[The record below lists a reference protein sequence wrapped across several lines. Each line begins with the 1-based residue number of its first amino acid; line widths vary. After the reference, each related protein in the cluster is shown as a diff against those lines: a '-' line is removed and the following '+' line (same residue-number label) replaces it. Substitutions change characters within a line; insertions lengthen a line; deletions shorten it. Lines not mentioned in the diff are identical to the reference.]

1 MLAYCNAIWR
11 CRYFWLSLVKLDLR
25 SRYRGSVLGLG
36 WSLLHPIAMTII
48 FTCVFGSVFRE
59 NWQEYAVYV
68 LTGMACWSFL
78 LNTTLNGCLSFA
90 QAEAY
95 IRQYPA
101 PMAIYPLRTVLASAF
116 HFLIAL
122 GLALGM
128 SAFLVGKCTVA
139 SLLAL
144 PAACLLL
151 LLLGWALALLG
162 GLATVYFRDT
172 RHILEVGFQVL
183 FYMTPVFYREDLLT
197 NRGGLATLLRFNPVL
212 PFLKL
217 FRNALVEGELSPLWL
232 YTKAGLIVAG
242 AMLTA
247 SYAMSRLERRLIFHL

>member
-11 CRYFWLSLVKLDLR
+11 CRYFWLALVKLDLR

-48 FTCVFGSVFRE
+48 FTCVFCRLFKQDPRQYG
-59 NWQEYAVYV
+59 VYV

-78 LNTTLNGCLSFA
+78 LNATLTGCQSFFLG
-90 QAEAY
+90 EAY

-101 PMAIYPLRTVLASAF
+101 PMAIYPLRAVLATMF
-116 HFLIAL
+116 HFLIAISMAL
-122 GLALGM
+122 GLSLL
-128 SAFLVGKCTVA
+128 LVGRCTVA

-144 PAACLLL
+144 PAAFLLM

-183 FYMTPVFYREDLLT
+183 FYMTPVFYREDLLAE
-197 NRGGLATLLRFNPVL
+197 RSGLVALLRYNPVL

-217 FRNALVEGELSPLWL
+217 FRNALLEGEVSPAKL
-232 YTKAGLIVAG
+232 YAKACVIVAV
-242 AMLTA
+242 AVLTA
-247 SYAMSRLERRLIFHL
+247 TYALAKLERRLIFHL

>member
-1 MLAYCNAIWR
+1 MLAYCKAIWR
-11 CRYFWLSLVKLDLR
+11 CRYFWMGMVKLDLR

-48 FTCVFGSVFRE
+48 FTSVFCQLFQQDAR
-59 NWQEYAVYV
+59 QYAVYV

-78 LNTTLNGCLSFA
+78 LNTTLTGCLSFA
-90 QAEAY
+90 AGEAY

-101 PMAIYPLRTVLASAF
+101 PMAIYPLRAVLATAF

-122 GLALGM
+122 GLALIL
-128 SAFLVGKCTVA
+128 SVCLVGRCTPA

-144 PAACLLL
+144 PVACLLM
-151 LLLGWALALLG
+151 LLLGWALAVLG

-172 RHILEVGFQVL
+172 RHITEVGFQVL
-183 FYMTPVFYREDLLT
+183 FYMTPVFYREDLLAG
-197 NRGGLATLLRFNPVL
+197 RGGLATLLRFNPVL

-217 FRNALVEGELSPLWL
+217 FRNALLEGEVSPPWL
-232 YTKAGLIVAG
+232 YAKACMIVTVAV
-242 AMLTA
+242 LTA
-247 SYAMSRLERRLIFHL
+247 ACALARLERRLIFHL